1 MISFKNK
8 KVIILDLDGTIV
20 DLAADWHN
28 LKQILSDRYTNIYG
42 ESCEF
47 KHISACLDYIV
58 EKEDEEELKNFFKII
73 EEYEMRNIDE
83 NKEIRET
90 IFFIN
95 NLELF
100 GVPKDIKLAIFSL
113 NTRKT
118 IINSLTLAKIFKKFD
133 YIIGREDIRKW
144 KPNPDGLLRIRD
156 HYGIKKNEMIYF
168 GDLQK
173 DLKTG
178 KNAGIE
184 SYLIDEIINLVHK
197 KRAEMKI
204 T

>member
-1 MISFKNK
+1 
-8 KVIILDLDGTIV
+8 
-20 DLAADWHN
+20 
-28 LKQILSDRYTNIYG
+28 
-42 ESCEF
+42 
-47 KHISACLDYIV
+47 
-58 EKEDEEELKNFFKII
+58 
-73 EEYEMRNIDE
+73 
-83 NKEIRET
+83 
-90 IFFIN
+90 
-95 NLELF
+95 
-100 GVPKDIKLAIFSL
+100 
-113 NTRKT
+113 
-118 IINSLTLAKIFKKFD
+118 LTLAKIYNKFN

-197 KRAEMKI
+197 KRAEMKK

>member
-1 MISFKNK
+1 
-8 KVIILDLDGTIV
+8 
-20 DLAADWHN
+20 
-28 LKQILSDRYTNIYG
+28 
-42 ESCEF
+42 
-47 KHISACLDYIV
+47 
-58 EKEDEEELKNFFKII
+58 
-73 EEYEMRNIDE
+73 MRNIDE

-100 GVPKDIKLAIFSL
+100 GVPKEIKLAIFSL

-118 IINSLTLAKIFKKFD
+118 IINSLTLAKINNKFD

>member
-8 KVIILDLDGTIV
+8 KIIVLDLDGTIV

-28 LKQILSDRYTNIYG
+28 LKQILSDRYTKIYG
-42 ESCEF
+42 ETCEF

-58 EKEDEEELKNFFKII
+58 EKEDEKELKNFFKIM
-73 EEYEMRNIDE
+73 EEYEMSNIDE
-83 NKEIRET
+83 NKEIQES

-100 GVPKDIKLAIFSL
+100 GVPKEIKLAIYSL
-113 NTRKT
+113 NTRKA
-118 IINSLTLAKIFKKFD
+118 IINSLTLAKIYNKFD
-133 YIIGREDIRKW
+133 FIIGREDIRKW
-144 KPNPDGLLRIRD
+144 KPNPEGLLRIKE
-156 HYGIKKNEMIYF
+156 YFGVKKSEMIYF

-173 DLKTG
+173 DVETG

-184 SYLIDEIINLVHK
+184 SYLIDEIINLVNK

>member
-8 KVIILDLDGTIV
+8 KVIVLDLDGTIV

-28 LKQILSDRYTNIYG
+28 LKQILSDRYKIVYG
-42 ESCEF
+42 ESCKF

-58 EKEDEEELKNFFKII
+58 EKEDEKELKNFFKII

-90 IFFIN
+90 IFFID

-100 GVPKDIKLAIFSL
+100 GVPKDTKLAIFSL

-118 IINSLTLAKIFKKFD
+118 IINSLTLAKIYNKFD

-184 SYLIDEIINLVHK
+184 SYLIDEIINLVYK
-197 KRAEMKI
+197 KRAEMKK

>member
-8 KVIILDLDGTIV
+8 KVIVLDLDGTIV
-20 DLAADWHN
+20 DLAADWHH
-28 LKQILSDRYTNIYG
+28 LKQLLSDRYTKIYG
-42 ESCEF
+42 EDCEF

-58 EKEDEEELKNFFKII
+58 EKEDERELENFFEII
-73 EEYEMRNIDE
+73 QHYEMKNIND
-83 NKEIRET
+83 NKEIKET

-100 GVPKDIKLAIFSL
+100 GVPKSIKLAIFSL

-118 IINSLTLAKIFKKFD
+118 IETSLKLAKIYHKFD
-133 YIIGREDIRKW
+133 YIVGREDIRKW
-144 KPNPDGLLRIRD
+144 KPNPDGLIKIQE
-156 HYGIKKNEMIYF
+156 HFGINKSEMIYF
-168 GDLQK
+168 GDLKK

-178 KNAGIE
+178 ENAGIQ

-197 KRAEMKI
+197 KKEEMKI